1 MSNLDSVGGL
11 YFTFA
16 TYPRQTHWQVNHK
29 YLICLVPHGANVQ
42 DVLPKMLE
50 DVGLSMQPM
59 DTTFSD
65 GVQRSILLRI
75 ARVIADTPG
84 VATFCETS
92 GHSGG
97 RFISFCVMILYSA
110 GQLQ

>member
-1 MSNLDSVGGL
+1 
-11 YFTFA
+11 
-16 TYPRQTHWQVNHK
+16 
-29 YLICLVPHGANVQ
+29 
-42 DVLPKMLE
+42 MLE